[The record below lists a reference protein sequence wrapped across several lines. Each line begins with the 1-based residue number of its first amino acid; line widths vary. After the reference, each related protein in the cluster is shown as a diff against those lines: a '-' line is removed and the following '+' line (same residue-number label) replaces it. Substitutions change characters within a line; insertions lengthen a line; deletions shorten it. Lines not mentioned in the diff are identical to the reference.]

1 MALTQRGG
9 VWWLDC
15 QINGVRHRE
24 SLKTDDKKLA
34 QQAHDIR
41 RAELWRQGVLKEPPR
56 KTFKDASDRW
66 VRERQ
71 DKRSIDLDAGKLAH
85 FNRTL
90 ATVKLSSLTADMI
103 EAAIPA
109 ASKPATRNRY
119 RALVRSILRR
129 AEREWGW
136 LDRAPVI
143 RTEAENNLR
152 EVYLTREQ
160 FSRLLDEL
168 PESYHAPVRFSVLT
182 GLRRSNVLELEWQ
195 AVNLSGST
203 VVVSADDS
211 KSGRKIIVPLNAAA
225 KGILEAQERTGDRVF
240 PQPISRRVWASAC
253 RRAGVPDFRWHDLR
267 HTWASWHAM
276 AGTDMQVLQRL
287 GGWSSPAMLQR
298 YVALAPEHLAA
309 AAERITL

>member
-1 MALTQRGG
+1 MALVQRGG

-15 QINGVRHRE
+15 QINGVRFRE
-24 SLKTDDKKLA
+24 SLKTADKKLA

-41 RAELWRQGVLKEPPR
+41 RAELWRQGVLKEKPR
-56 KTFKDASDRW
+56 KTFADAAARW
-66 VRERQ
+66 LRERQ
-71 DKRSIDLDAGKLAH
+71 DKRSIELDALKLKH
-85 FNRTL
+85 FCRTL
-90 ATVKLSSLTADMI
+90 GDIQLSSLTADMI

-109 ASKPATRNRY
+109 GGKPATRNRY
-119 RALVRSILRR
+119 RALVRAILRR
-129 AEREWGW
+129 AEREWDW
-136 LDRAPVI
+136 LDKAPI
-143 RTEAENNLR
+143 LRTEPENNLR

-160 FSRLLDEL
+160 FDRLLTEL

-182 GLRRSNVLELEWQ
+182 GLRRSNVLELEWS

-203 VVVSADDS
+203 IIVAADDS
-211 KSGRKIIVPLNAAA
+211 KSGRKIVVPLNSAA
-225 KGILEAQERTGDRVF
+225 KAILEAQERVGDRVF
-240 PQPISRRVWASAC
+240 PYPISRRVWASAC

-309 AAERITL
+309 AAERVTL